1 MALDDV
7 DEKFKLT
14 LSEFVGLL
22 LELLDGTLVDSS
34 ALEDQVT
41 GGGGLAGIWA
51 KGDLSVPARGGGE
64 RDSPTWPMTTTL
76 TWSFSFPIVC
86 RRRKRRGERRG
97 GGGRGGRGKKKKV
110 KEGFESSASSSKA
123 KRVGTGT
130 TKGRVPGVPCLDPPG
145 LVVRQ
150 TEAPGACNLEKGR
163 VCPGLGDDARRGA
176 TPARRRR
183 H

>member
-51 KGDLSVPARGGGE
+51 KGDLSVPARGGGGT
-64 RDSPTWPMTTTL
+64 RL
-76 TWSFSFPIVC
+76 TDVADDDDVNVELLFSH
-86 RRRKRRGERRG
+86 
-97 GGGRGGRGKKKKV
+97 
-110 KEGFESSASSSKA
+110 
-123 KRVGTGT
+123 
-130 TKGRVPGVPCLDPPG
+130 CL
-145 LVVRQ
+145 
-150 TEAPGACNLEKGR
+150 
-163 VCPGLGDDARRGA
+163 
-176 TPARRRR
+176 
-183 H
+183 